1 MAVGNQPARLAAIHN
16 VDGRHGLFFDND
28 LAGVA
33 VGGSLARRRECEL
46 SSEPAIRRHP
56 PISSIAESYHQYHQ
70 PDITKLKYHGSAQ
83 WHPNKHLVLWPL
95 VFLGKD

>member
-46 SSEPAIRRHP
+46 SSEPAIRA
-56 PISSIAESYHQYHQ
+56 ILQF
-70 PDITKLKYHGSAQ
+70 
-83 WHPNKHLVLWPL
+83 PL
-95 VFLGKD
+95 LRVIINIINLTSQN